1 MNTTGAIGISI
12 SGSLM
17 AKPVL
22 SNMSLMGKAG
32 AGAAYPD
39 LAPVSAVAFIV
50 GIVLVVLLRGKL
62 YGSRTDR
69 GPNDELLPPYAF
81 RGSGSGFAQRKYR
94 RQDPAV
100 ISGYP
105 IPASAVAPLWSGK
118 GCAGNRD
125 NPAGGSMAGV
135 GGVSERYES
144 RSAVDD
150 E

>member
-22 SNMSLMGKAG
+22 SNMSLMGKEG

-50 GIVLVVLLRGKL
+50 GIVLVVLFRGKL

-69 GPNDELLPPYAF
+69 GPNDELLPPLCFSREWF
-81 RGSGSGFAQRKYR
+81 RLRPTEIPEAGSGRDLRLSYSRLGRSPTVVRQRMR
-94 RQDPAV
+94 R
-100 ISGYP
+100 
-105 IPASAVAPLWSGK
+105 
-118 GCAGNRD
+118 
-125 NPAGGSMAGV
+125 
-135 GGVSERYES
+135 ES
-144 RSAVDD
+144 R
-150 E
+150 